1 MPEFI
6 APEVANGEGVN
17 YSADLWSLGII
28 TYILLSGVSPF
39 KGLNDRETLTRIKE
53 GKQNYVRRINYEDD
67 RVKKIYFFFNTLR
80 NLIGKWE
87 FDEDHF
93 RGISLEARDFI
104 SKLLV
109 YKGEE
114 RMDVKTALRH
124 PWFERID
131 KTSLDQLRIETTN
144 LRNYHSSLRQRTII
158 NTKLYS

>member
-67 RVKKIYFFFNTLR
+67 RVKKIYFFF
-80 NLIGKWE
+80 
-87 FDEDHF
+87 
-93 RGISLEARDFI
+93 
-104 SKLLV
+104 
-109 YKGEE
+109 
-114 RMDVKTALRH
+114 
-124 PWFERID
+124 
-131 KTSLDQLRIETTN
+131 
-144 LRNYHSSLRQRTII
+144 
-158 NTKLYS
+158 